1 MVGPLDTQ
9 PPQGD
14 KNMFTN
20 VCGKPAAASALQHL
34 GLELELP
41 SSEDNV
47 VVSLQQLRRPKD
59 GTAQAPREQVATA

>member
-1 MVGPLDTQ
+1 
-9 PPQGD
+9 
-14 KNMFTN
+14 MFTN

-59 GTAQAPREQVATA
+59 GTARAPREQVATA